1 LTSEDQPVPLRRTSA
16 IFPSRVADDLFW
28 FGQSLDRIDFLSRLL
43 RSVVERLASEIAI
56 ESPELPSLVRAL
68 IDEGQVEA
76 SYAIE
81 SLTATLP
88 LLTAALPKMVADT
101 HESRGLTATISEM
114 HRLASLERLWMSPD
128 TFRKVR
134 ETVDRYQST
143 AVTGWSGLVDLLD
156 ALNHVILDLA
166 AVSGLIH
173 DGMIRGPAWRVMDL
187 GRRIERVRDTA
198 RFLRSVLWGRPKLD
212 RSVLRAI
219 LEVMDCRMTYRA
231 RYLDNVQQNAVLD
244 LCVTDETCPRS
255 IACQLMG
262 LSEHV
267 DSLPGHETA
276 VLRTEE
282 TRIVMAA
289 LHAVRMIS
297 AEGLADHN
305 TEGVLGVLDNLERQM
320 KQLAEVLTRKYLLHS
335 GIPHQIQSE
344 VEVI

>member
-1 LTSEDQPVPLRRTSA
+1 
-16 IFPSRVADDLFW
+16 
-28 FGQSLDRIDFLSRLL
+28 
-43 RSVVERLASEIAI
+43 
-56 ESPELPSLVRAL
+56 
-68 IDEGQVEA
+68 
-76 SYAIE
+76 
-81 SLTATLP
+81 
-88 LLTAALPKMVADT
+88 
-101 HESRGLTATISEM
+101 
-114 HRLASLERLWMSPD
+114 
-128 TFRKVR
+128 
-134 ETVDRYQST
+134 
-143 AVTGWSGLVDLLD
+143 
-156 ALNHVILDLA
+156 
-166 AVSGLIH
+166 
-173 DGMIRGPAWRVMDL
+173 
-187 GRRIERVRDTA
+187 
-198 RFLRSVLWGRPKLD
+198 
-212 RSVLRAI
+212 
-219 LEVMDCRMTYRA
+219 MDCRMTYRA